1 MRLLY
6 SLRLSYD
13 VLQNIYYIKDFSTLY
28 FFIKNNELYR
38 LNDFYKNIL
47 S

>member
-28 FFIKNNELYR
+28 FFIKNNKLYR
-38 LNDFYKNIL
+38 LNNFYKNIF